1 MKKIWIIPVLVFF
14 LGFPL
19 ASAHPF
25 LLDSDPAQGQSIP
38 TGTTQIF
45 TFYSEAVEIDFSSLK
60 IYDSNG
66 NQIDNQDTAY
76 NNEESSL
83 VVTTPPLEDGVY
95 TIASKVLSKVD
106 GHLVQAAIIFGVGD
120 VQIDSSLLE
129 SQEQSETTFIPE
141 SIARFPG
148 LVGQTIVLGGVIAS
162 IAIWSTRQTRFGD
175 QIGLIQD
182 SFKAKFSK
190 IIGFGVIAV
199 FASNFIILAVQT
211 WRLEVSPLD
220 VIETTFGTTWLT
232 RMILTIIL
240 IGVWFWIERKNK
252 ISIKTQI
259 PMLITALILIS
270 TTTMMGHGASTEVA
284 PPIILDYVHNLLSS
298 IWIGG
303 VIFFGFIVLPA
314 ITKLDYDVRDK
325 ITASLIPR
333 FSAMI
338 IIALGILIIT
348 GPTLLWFLD
357 SNVDSLTGS
366 TYGKLILAKIAIA
379 STMIAF
385 GGFYQIKFV
394 TQAKNDLKSSGV
406 YKKLQKPLRLE
417 AGLGVALLAVV
428 ALLVNSSLPA
438 GEVQT
443 ADALQSN
450 YGFDGTLFSEN
461 AKFDVNVVPVGIGP
475 NKIIVTV
482 SSFDDKPL
490 TDVSGLKVKISNPQ
504 KNIAPIVA
512 EVTET
517 VIGGDQPTTKFTA
530 ETSFGFGGVWQIE
543 LEAQRT
549 ENANESVLFDVL
561 IKPSIDDIRTDITEY
576 DLPADDT
583 APLYP
588 VYDGKNIWIS
598 DAQQPRLWKFSI
610 EDEQFTPYIFNGVTT
625 IFMDIDKDGK
635 IWFTDTPNSKV
646 GNFDPKTEQ
655 FEIIDLPQFTLGSA
669 FIQKSIPTSIA
680 VDHDND
686 VWIAVIDK
694 SILLEYDQTT
704 KKFRL
709 YNTLTEE
716 AGPTAI
722 EIDSSNNVWFAESLV
737 GNLGKID
744 AVTGQVTEF
753 TPDDGPLAEP
763 FALMIDKDEN
773 IWIAEHIGPA
783 ITKFNPILESFDK
796 VNIANPESLP
806 FGMVLDKYDNL
817 WAAQHVID
825 GLIMYDPYN
834 NRITEVTI
842 PTEGSFTQFVTADDN
857 GDVWFV
863 EQRGAKLGKV
873 SISAIPGQTTIIEED
888 STFEIKYVELVAP
901 LIAAG
906 IIATSLFYVKSVR
919 DKRKIDDVIS
929 NESSGK

>member
-1 MKKIWIIPVLVFF
+1 MIPVLVFF

-25 LLDSDPAQGQSIP
+25 LLDSNPAQGQSVP
-38 TGTTQIF
+38 AGTTQIF

-60 IYDSNG
+60 IYDANG

-182 SFKAKFSK
+182 SFKARFSK

-199 FASNFIILAVQT
+199 FTSNFIMLGVQT

-220 VIETTFGTTWLT
+220 VIQTTFGTTWLT
-232 RMILTIIL
+232 RMILTIIM
-240 IGVWFWIERKNK
+240 IGIWFWIERKNK
-252 ISIKTQI
+252 VSVKSQV
-259 PMLITALILIS
+259 PMLIVALILIA
-270 TTTMMGHGASTEVA
+270 TTTMMGHGASTEMA

-303 VIFFGFIVLPA
+303 VIFFGFIILPA

-338 IIALGILIIT
+338 IIALGVLIIT

-357 SNVDSLTGS
+357 SNVGSLTGS

-379 STMIAF
+379 SAMIAF
-385 GGFYQIKFV
+385 GAFYQIKFV
-394 TQAKNDLKSSGV
+394 TQTKHNLKFSGV
-406 YKKLQKPLRLE
+406 YKKLQKPLKFE
-417 AGLGVALLAVV
+417 AGLGIALLAVV

-475 NKIIVTV
+475 NKISVVV
-482 SSFDDKPL
+482 SSFDDQPL
-490 TDVSGLKVKISNPQ
+490 SDISDLKVKISNPQ
-504 KNIAPIVA
+504 KNISPIQA
-512 EVTET
+512 EVTST
-517 VIGGDQPTTKFTA
+517 ISGGDQPTTKFTA

-549 ENANESVLFDVL
+549 ENANESVIFDVL
-561 IKPSIDDIRTDITEY
+561 IKPSIDDIRTNVIEY
-576 DLPADDT
+576 DIPADET

-598 DAQQPRLWKFSI
+598 DAQKPRLWKFSI
-610 EDEQFTPYIFNGVTT
+610 EDEQFTPYTFNGLTT
-625 IFMDIDKDGK
+625 IFMDMDKNGK
-635 IWFTDTPNSKV
+635 IWFTDTPNSKI
-646 GNFDPKTEQ
+646 GNFDPRTEE
-655 FEIIDLPQFTLGSA
+655 FEIINLPQFTLGSA
-669 FIQKSIPTSIA
+669 FTQKSIPTSIA
-680 VDHDND
+680 IDHDND
-686 VWIAVIDK
+686 VWIAVIDQ
-694 SILLEYDQTT
+694 SVLLEYDQTT

-709 YNTLTEE
+709 YNTLTPE

-722 EIDSSNNVWFAESLV
+722 EIDNSNNVWFAESLV

-744 AVTGQVTEF
+744 AETKEMTEF
-753 TPDDGPLAEP
+753 TPNDGPLAEP

-796 VNIANPESLP
+796 VKVANPESLP

-825 GLIMYDPYN
+825 GLILYDPYN
-834 NRITEVTI
+834 NRITEVAI

-863 EQRGAKLGKV
+863 EQRGKKIGKV
-873 SISAIPGQTTIIEED
+873 SISAVPGQTTIIEEE
-888 STFEIKYVELVAP
+888 STFEMKYVEIVAP

-906 IIATSLFYVKSVR
+906 IIATALFYVKSIR
-919 DKRKIDDVIS
+919 DKRKIDSIIS

>member
-1 MKKIWIIPVLVFF
+1 MIFF

-25 LLDSDPAQGQSIP
+25 LLESNPAQGQSVP
-38 TGTTQIF
+38 AGTTQIF

-60 IYDSNG
+60 IYDANG

-162 IAIWSTRQTRFGD
+162 IAIWSTRQTRFGE

-182 SFKAKFSK
+182 SFKARFSK

-199 FASNFIILAVQT
+199 FASNFIMLGVQT

-220 VIETTFGTTWLT
+220 VIQTTFGTTWLT
-232 RMILTIIL
+232 RMILTIIM
-240 IGVWFWIERKNK
+240 IGIWFWIERKNK
-252 ISIKTQI
+252 VSVKSQV
-259 PMLITALILIS
+259 PMLIVALILIA
-270 TTTMMGHGASTEVA
+270 TTTMMGHGASTEMA

-303 VIFFGFIVLPA
+303 VIFFGFIILPA

-338 IIALGILIIT
+338 IIALGVLIIT

-357 SNVDSLTGS
+357 SNVGSLTGS

-379 STMIAF
+379 SAMIAF
-385 GGFYQIKFV
+385 GAFYQIKFV
-394 TQAKNDLKSSGV
+394 TQTKHNLKFSGV
-406 YKKLQKPLRLE
+406 YKKLQKPLKFE
-417 AGLGVALLAVV
+417 AGLGIALLAVV

-475 NKIIVTV
+475 NKISVVV
-482 SSFDDKPL
+482 SSFDDQPL
-490 TDVSGLKVKISNPQ
+490 SDISDLKVKISNPQ
-504 KNIAPIVA
+504 KNISPIQA
-512 EVTET
+512 EVTST
-517 VIGGDQPTTKFTA
+517 ISGGDQPTTKFTA

-549 ENANESVLFDVL
+549 ENANESVIFDVL
-561 IKPSIDDIRTDITEY
+561 IKPSIDDIRTNVIEY
-576 DLPADDT
+576 DIPTDET

-598 DAQQPRLWKFSI
+598 DAQKPRLWKFSI
-610 EDEQFTPYIFNGVTT
+610 EDEQFTPYTFNGLTT
-625 IFMDIDKDGK
+625 IFMDMDKNGK
-635 IWFTDTPNSKV
+635 IWFTDTPNSKI
-646 GNFDPKTEQ
+646 GNFDPRTEE
-655 FEIIDLPQFTLGSA
+655 FEIINLPQFTLGSA
-669 FIQKSIPTSIA
+669 FTQKSIPTSIA
-680 VDHDND
+680 IDHDND
-686 VWIAVIDK
+686 VWIAIIDQ
-694 SILLEYDQTT
+694 SVLLEYDQTT

-709 YNTLTEE
+709 YNTLTPE

-722 EIDSSNNVWFAESLV
+722 EIDNSNNVWFAESLV

-744 AVTGQVTEF
+744 AETKEMTEF
-753 TPDDGPLAEP
+753 TPNDGPLAEP

-796 VNIANPESLP
+796 VKVANPESLP

-825 GLIMYDPYN
+825 GLILYDPYN
-834 NRITEVTI
+834 NRITEVAI

-863 EQRGAKLGKV
+863 EQRGKKIGKV
-873 SISAIPGQTTIIEED
+873 SISAVPGQTTIIEEE
-888 STFEIKYVELVAP
+888 STFEMKYVEIVAP

-906 IIATSLFYVKSVR
+906 IIATALFYVKSIR
-919 DKRKIDDVIS
+919 DKRKIDSIIS